1 MEWFAPSLLQQQT
14 TFWWRA
20 AGQQKLCLL
29 RSLPRCCGSLGPH
42 SPTHQSIHSFLHFVN
57 KLPSFRNSFKLI
69 DCWFIHFLIP
79 LITVITFIHSLF
91 LFAEWNGM
99 KWSKESC
106 CLHWI
111 NKLIQK
117 PALWVIDFQSSSAII
132 HSNSIPPSAHPL
144 NSITNLSSIH

>member
-69 DCWFIHFLIP
+69 DCWFIHFLMGCSSCLCLLSWAEP
-79 LITVITFIHSLF
+79 LAVPPPITHPKAKDKNSPIRFVDWFI
-91 LFAEWNGM
+91 N
-99 KWSKESC
+99 
-106 CLHWI
+106 
-111 NKLIQK
+111 
-117 PALWVIDFQSSSAII
+117 
-132 HSNSIPPSAHPL
+132 
-144 NSITNLSSIH
+144 SSIKRRSTALH